1 MITGILSFLK
11 NNIVNFILIVVVCLI
26 GFYALQISEMTNTI
40 SGLSKANSTLNQSV
54 LNIESDKELIKL
66 SLESERELRLH
77 LQETIE
83 SNSKR
88 IESYLVNLEAIQS
101 TEKTKVNKLENTAKK
116 LTGENCINS
125 TMPDSIISLF
135 NTTKAN

>member
-11 NNIVNFILIVVVCLI
+11 NNIVNFILIIVICLI

-101 TEKTKVNKLENTAKK
+101 TEQTKVNKLENTAKE